1 MRLNDPATED
11 AHLLLVGS
19 MASFLESPPNMAQYT
34 ASKHGVL
41 GLFHSLRLA
50 AGDQAPLQFRVN
62 LLCPYFIETPILP
75 TIARVL
81 LAGVEMAKKEDAVD
95 AVTMLCAE
103 REKAKGKCLVIA
115 PRGAGGVQEMDWKE
129 LKDIE
134 PFTKRVVSLI
144 NSAGKVKRGVGV
156 AQDITRLMGV
166 WWSMAALGVMT
177 AIAAAAVIGVIRVLE
192 S

>member
-19 MASFLESPPNMAQYT
+19 MASFLECPPNMAEYA

-41 GLFHSLRLA
+41 GLFHSLRLSP
-50 AGDQAPLQFRVN
+50 GDQAPPQFRVN

-75 TIARVL
+75 TSARVL
-81 LAGVEMAKKEDAVD
+81 LAGVETAKKEDAVD

-103 REKAKGKCLVIA
+103 REKAKGRCLVIA
-115 PRGAGGVQEMDWKE
+115 PRGAGGVQEMDWME

-134 PFTKRVVSLI
+134 PFTKRIVGLI
-144 NSAGKVKRGVGV
+144 NGVGKVKRGVGIV
-156 AQDITRLMGV
+156 QDMMRLMGV
-166 WWSMAALGVMT
+166 WWSMAALGVVT
-177 AIAAAAVIGVIRVLE
+177 AIAATVVIGVMRVLE